1 MELKKEIESLLFS
14 SGKVMKEQE
23 LVDLTNYPLHEVQ
36 EALAALK
43 KDYDERDTSL
53 FLMNT
58 GDNWKLNVREKYLG
72 LVTKI
77 VADTELPFPILE
89 TLGVIAYKAPAM
101 QADIV
106 KARGTNAY
114 EQIGVLVEQGFVEKK
129 KEGRSFRLSLTPK
142 FFQYFEVASHEE
154 IKEALKDVKVPEP
167 SKPAAGKVGELEVV
181 DLPPD
186 AKEKGEQKGEHSEKK
201 TLGELEVVDDMP
213 EPAPVDVIRPDTQFL
228 DDIDKKINDLSKRN
242 DDFDQDAALNKEID
256 WKKDLGLDE
265 EMVKEIEGE
274 KTASEKLADPENEGF
289 LKAEEPE
296 ETNRDEA
303 ADKKTES
310 SDKEDAG
317 EKTGKSRGDA
327 DEGDDKELDFE
338 EGEEEDDNSDQEE
351 KKEGA
356 F

>member
-14 SGKVMKEQE
+14 SGKAMKEQE
-23 LVDLTNYPLHEVQ
+23 LVDLTNHPLQEVQ

-77 VADTELPFPILE
+77 VTDTELPFPILE
-89 TLGVIAYKAPAM
+89 TLGVIAYKAPAW
-101 QADIV
+101 QADII

-142 FFQYFEVASHEE
+142 FFQYFEVASHED
-154 IKEALKDVKVPEP
+154 IKEAMKDPKVPEP
-167 SKPAAGKVGELEVV
+167 PKPGAEKQPAAGKVGELEVV
-181 DLPPD
+181 EMAPD
-186 AKEKGEQKGEHSEKK
+186 AEKKEGEKGEQEEKK

-213 EPAPVDVIRPDTQFL
+213 EPAPVDVIRPDSQFL
-228 DDIDKKINDLSKRN
+228 EDIDKKIDDLSKRN
-242 DDFDQDAALNKEID
+242 DDFDKDAALNKEID
-256 WKKDLGLDE
+256 WKKELGLDE

-274 KTASEKLADPENEGF
+274 KNEEAEGDESEDKETEAESDAKEGSDSGDESSKD
-289 LKAEEPE
+289 L
-296 ETNRDEA
+296 DEA
-303 ADKKTES
+303 GE
-310 SDKEDAG
+310 DKEKG
-317 EKTGKSRGDA
+317 LEA
-327 DEGDDKELDFE
+327 DEGD
-338 EGEEEDDNSDQEE
+338 EEDDDSDQEE
-351 KKEGA
+351 KKEEA
-356 F
+356 L